1 MWVLGTDAGPLAEQP
16 ALLTVSPALK
26 STWDSVLKITPCP
39 LPFYGSNFDCYFH
52 FCLHWFM
59 LTSAHSEDNSILMQ
73 FSTVSGDA
81 IVSLTWKGRLGVM
94 GFVHTFPTKDRVTGW
109 PLLPTI
115 NCSFQYPGK
124 ADATRVHILH
134 QEAVRQVKHWTQS
147 VWSLPGSCRL
157 HYPILDVYDIVS
169 VILKYNKAVLIP

>member
-1 MWVLGTDAGPLAEQP
+1 
-16 ALLTVSPALK
+16 
-26 STWDSVLKITPCP
+26 
-39 LPFYGSNFDCYFH
+39 
-52 FCLHWFM
+52 M
-59 LTSAHSEDNSILMQ
+59 LTSAHSEDNSILMP

-81 IVSLTWKGRLGVM
+81 FCSEILPIVSLTWKGRLGVM

-134 QEAVRQVKHWTQS
+134 QEAVRQVKH
-147 VWSLPGSCRL
+147 
-157 HYPILDVYDIVS
+157 
-169 VILKYNKAVLIP
+169 

>member
-1 MWVLGTDAGPLAEQP
+1 MSPS
-16 ALLTVSPALK
+16 LLWKQFWL
-26 STWDSVLKITPCP
+26 L
-39 LPFYGSNFDCYFH
+39 LPFLFALVYANVCSF
-52 FCLHWFM
+52 WR
-59 LTSAHSEDNSILMQ
+59 Q
-73 FSTVSGDA
+73 FYSDA
-81 IVSLTWKGRLGVM
+81 VFYSLWGCHCESDLEGGLGVM